1 MSEMSD
7 LTAADWAAMRARC
20 DKATPGPWIAER
32 IDETSW
38 RSVARCDGIHPA
50 HNHGDDV
57 MCYEA
62 DPECLGDTEIV
73 TTDSGVYGPK
83 WPDAEFIASR
93 PHRSRWRWTAWQNSK
108 PPSPIGTR
116 RSRGCGRRLTA
127 CCLSLTRG
135 ASRLAMAHS
144 HTAMVCAS

>member
-50 HNHGDDV
+50 HNHGDDM

-83 WPDAEFIASR
+83 WPDAEFIAHAR
-93 PHRSRWRWTAWQNSK
+93 TDLPLALDRVAELEAALADRDATIARLREALDRV
-108 PPSPIGTR
+108 PIGT
-116 RSRGCGRRLTA
+116 SNG
-127 CCLSLTRG
+127 
-135 ASRLAMAHS
+135 
-144 HTAMVCAS
+144 